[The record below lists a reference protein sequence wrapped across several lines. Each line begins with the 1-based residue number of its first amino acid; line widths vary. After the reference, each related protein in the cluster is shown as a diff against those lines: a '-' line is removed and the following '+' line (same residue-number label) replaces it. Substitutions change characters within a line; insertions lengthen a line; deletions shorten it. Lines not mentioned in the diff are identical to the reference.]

1 MNFVKLDIP
10 VEICIRVWD
19 IRHRTLIMIF
29 KTLKAFGEMFESA
42 QNLYNLANMFDALY
56 LIISKLP
63 LLILPVLLQKRSQEG
78 RSSRKIP

>member
-29 KTLKAFGEMFESA
+29 KTLKVFGEMFESA
-42 QNLYNLANMFDALY
+42 QNLYNLANM
-56 LIISKLP
+56 LIIKFC
-63 LLILPVLLQKRSQEG
+63 G
-78 RSSRKIP
+78 KIIFLKKA